1 MKNDELTD
9 LINSIT
15 LEVKD
20 DVNCGNEE
28 LTKFKLPKKAQTE
41 KVITA
46 IKNNLSHYKNVY
58 IEGEYIC
65 LEHPDMPE

>member
-20 DVNCGNEE
+20 DVKCGNKQ
-28 LTKFKLPKKAQTE
+28 LTKFKLPKEAQTE

-46 IKNNLSHYKNVY
+46 LKNSLSNYKNVY

-65 LEHPDMPE
+65 LEHPDMPK

>member
-1 MKNDELTD
+1 VDNDELTN

-20 DVNCGNEE
+20 DVNCGNKK
-28 LTKFKLPKKAQTE
+28 LTKYKLPEKAQTE

-46 IKNNLSHYKNVY
+46 LENNLSHFVSVY
-58 IEGEYIC
+58 TEGEYLC
-65 LEHPDMPE
+65 LKHPAKPE